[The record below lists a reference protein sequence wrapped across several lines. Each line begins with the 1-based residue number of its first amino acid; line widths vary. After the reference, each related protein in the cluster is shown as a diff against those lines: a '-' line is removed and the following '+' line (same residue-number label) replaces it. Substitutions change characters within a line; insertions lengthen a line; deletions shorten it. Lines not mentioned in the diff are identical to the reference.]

1 MNDKVDWN
9 TDNMIFDPQERD
21 YHPQED
27 NYMSQPDPDL
37 NLVGADNMDEQMDL
51 ANRDR
56 QELLDQLNKNKRE
69 VKALQN
75 HNAMLE
81 SRIEEKEVLLME
93 IIEKFKLEAKQYK
106 KDRQMLKNRV
116 AKLQAEAKEFE
127 AT

>member
-51 ANRDR
+51 ADRDR
-56 QELLDQLNKNKRE
+56 
-69 VKALQN
+69 
-75 HNAMLE
+75 
-81 SRIEEKEVLLME
+81 
-93 IIEKFKLEAKQYK
+93 
-106 KDRQMLKNRV
+106 
-116 AKLQAEAKEFE
+116 
-127 AT
+127 

>member
-51 ANRDR
+51 ADRDR
-56 QELLDQLNKNKRE
+56 QELLD
-69 VKALQN
+69 
-75 HNAMLE
+75 
-81 SRIEEKEVLLME
+81 
-93 IIEKFKLEAKQYK
+93 
-106 KDRQMLKNRV
+106 
-116 AKLQAEAKEFE
+116 
-127 AT
+127 